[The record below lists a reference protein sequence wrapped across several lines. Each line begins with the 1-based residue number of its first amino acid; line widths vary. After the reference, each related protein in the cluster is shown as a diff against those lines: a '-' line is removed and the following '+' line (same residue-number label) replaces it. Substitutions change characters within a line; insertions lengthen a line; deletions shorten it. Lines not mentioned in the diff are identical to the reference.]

1 MLAGEWPIW
10 SLRNRVPK
18 QEMLVF
24 PEISRKEG
32 TLTNDR
38 RHDLRGM

>member
-1 MLAGEWPIW
+1 MLTEEWSIW

-24 PEISRKEG
+24 PEISKKEG

-38 RHDLRGM
+38 SV